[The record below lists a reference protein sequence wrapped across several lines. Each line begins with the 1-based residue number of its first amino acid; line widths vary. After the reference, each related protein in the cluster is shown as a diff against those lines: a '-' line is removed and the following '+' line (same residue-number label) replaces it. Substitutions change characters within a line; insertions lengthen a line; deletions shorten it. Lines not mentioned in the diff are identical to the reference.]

1 MSDKRMDEVEM
12 WEQIAARE
20 AREGWPV
27 SALLARNQAYLLRQ
41 RDELQ
46 VMLER
51 ESVKCS
57 Q

>member
-12 WEQIAARE
+12 WERIAARE

-27 SALLARNQAYLLRQ
+27 SALLARNQAWMVAKE
-41 RDELQ
+41 DELQ